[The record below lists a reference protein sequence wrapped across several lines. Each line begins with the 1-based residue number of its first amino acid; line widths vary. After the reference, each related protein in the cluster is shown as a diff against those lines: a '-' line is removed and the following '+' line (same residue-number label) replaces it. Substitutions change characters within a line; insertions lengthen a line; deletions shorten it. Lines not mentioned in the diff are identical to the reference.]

1 MRRVLA
7 PGALALVG
15 AFLFVPFP
23 TSAQLPGHGV
33 EFTLPGSILNLRL
46 PNGAGKSILTPT
58 GWGAAYNTVFGG
70 AGYQTNTPSTGG
82 ADADWGFG
90 VGLGDPVLLVGVQ
103 ITGTVYD
110 FWGFSHF
117 GLGAKVHRYL
127 GLGTS
132 VAVGA
137 MSLVNPVDDLNSD
150 QSILAGR
157 SLFAVISHTVQ
168 QLPGT
173 RPGIGRLHVS
183 LGAGTGQFANMPR
196 STGADREKS
205 KATRVFGN
213 AALELAENWNFIGE
227 WDGLGM
233 NAGMSYSFPFPSFI
247 ASVTAG
253 VADITQRVGDRP
265 RFVFGAG
272 AGYTLF

>member
-7 PGALALVG
+7 PGALALAG
-15 AFLFVPFP
+15 AFLLVPP
-23 TSAQLPGHGV
+23 PASAQLPGHGV
-33 EFTLPGSILNLRL
+33 EFTLPGSILNIRL

-132 VAVGA
+132 VAAGA
-137 MSLVNPVDDLNSD
+137 MSLVNPVDDLDPD
-150 QSILAGR
+150 QSFLAGR

-173 RPGIGRLHVS
+173 RPGVGRLHVS
-183 LGAGTGQFANMPR
+183 LGAGTGQFANMPL
-196 STGADREKS
+196 STLAPREKGD
-205 KATRVFGN
+205 ATWVFGN
-213 AALELAENWNFIGE
+213 ATLELAENWNFIGE

-233 NAGMSYSFPFPSFI
+233 NAGMSYSFPLPVFI

-253 VADITQRVGDRP
+253 VADITKRVGDRP

-272 AGYTLF
+272 AGHTLF